1 MLDVRA
7 CALPPTK
14 SVGASLNRPHI
25 DCLFPVIATEIHAV
39 FGADKVL
46 AKDKH
51 SDSHPGHCTSSS

>member
-25 DCLFPVIATEIHAV
+25 DCLFPVIATGTQAV
-39 FGADKVL
+39 SARIRFWRRAPYRSYSYD
-46 AKDKH
+46 
-51 SDSHPGHCTSSS
+51 